1 MVSGGFSPADLAAW
15 TGGRWTRRPAA
26 PLRGFHFDSRRLG
39 PGSVFV
45 ALPGAQRDGHD
56 FLPAAAA
63 AGAAAALVAHP
74 RAEADLAQLVV
85 ADPLRAWHGIARE
98 HRRTFAGPVVGISG
112 SAGKTSTKDLL
123 ALLLGAAARGVAATE
138 GNFNNELGV
147 PLTLTR
153 LDPARHRAAVIE
165 AGISA
170 PGEMARLAA
179 MIEPDVAIITLV
191 GAAHLQDLGG
201 LEGVA
206 FEKSRLPAA
215 IRPGGLMVFPEE
227 VAAWPVFAALPGRRI
242 VVAAGGTPGPE
253 RVVRTLGAE
262 GEGTRLRLEGGGW
275 SPVEFHFRAVTPGLA
290 CNAALALTA
299 ARHLGVSDADLAV
312 RVAAWLP
319 ARLRAE
325 VREIGGRFV
334 YLDCYNANPVSMA
347 DAFVGFAAQAPA
359 DRARLYLLG
368 CMEELG
374 AEAGRFHR
382 ELGARLAPILRAGDR
397 VRVLGTEAAAVVEG
411 LRAAGAAPGSG
422 AVLDSLAAA
431 TAEFAAWPG
440 AVLLKGSRRYALEGV
455 LPAGEAGEADA

>member
-15 TGGRWTRRPAA
+15 TGGRWTRLPAA

-153 LDPARHRAAVIE
+153 LDPVRDRLAVIE
-165 AGISA
+165 AGISL
-170 PGEMARLAA
+170 PGEMDRLAA
-179 MIEPDVAIITLV
+179 MIEPDIAVITLV
-191 GAAHLQDLGG
+191 GPAHLQELGG
-201 LEGVA
+201 LEGVVR
-206 FEKSRLPAA
+206 EKSRLPAA

-227 VAAWPVFAALPGRRI
+227 VAVWPAFAALPGRRI
-242 VVAAGGTPGPE
+242 VVASGGEPGPE
-253 RVVRTLGAE
+253 RVVCTPGN
-262 GEGTRLRLEGGGW
+262 GPTGTVLRLAGGGA
-275 SPVEFHFRAVTPGLA
+275 PTAEFRCRAVTPGLA
-290 CNAALALTA
+290 RNAALALSI
-299 ARHLGVSDADLAV
+299 ARQLGVSDADLAA
-312 RVAAWLP
+312 RLAAWRP

-325 VREIGGRFV
+325 VRELGGRFV
-334 YLDCYNANPVSMA
+334 YLDCYNANPASMA
-347 DAFVGFAAQAPA
+347 DAFAGFTVQAPPA
-359 DRARLYLLG
+359 QPRLYLLG

-374 AEAGRFHR
+374 VEAGRHHR
-382 ELGARLAPILRAGDR
+382 ELGARLAPLLRPGDR
-397 VRVLGTEAAAVVEG
+397 VCVLGTEAEAVIEG
-411 LRAAGAAPGSG
+411 LGANGPVAGSR
-422 AVLDSLAAA
+422 AVLSSLDAAA
-431 TAEFAAWPG
+431 AEFAAWPG

-455 LPAGEAGEADA
+455 LPVGEGDAHA

>member
-1 MVSGGFSPADLAAW
+1 MSGGFNPGHLAAW
-15 TGGRWTRRPAA
+15 AGGRWTLPPVG
-26 PLRGFHFDSRRLG
+26 PLRGFHFDTRRLG

-45 ALPGAQRDGHD
+45 ALRGERRDGHD
-56 FLPAAAA
+56 FLGAAAA
-63 AGAAAALVAHP
+63 AGAAAAVVA
-74 RAEADLAQLVV
+74 RAVAGVELPQLVV
-85 ADPLRAWHGIARE
+85 ADPLRAWQAIARE
-98 HRRTFAGPVVGISG
+98 HRRSFAGPVVGISG

-153 LDPARHRAAVIE
+153 LDPARDRTAVIE

-179 MIEPDVAIITLV
+179 MIEPDIAVITLV
-191 GAAHLQDLGG
+191 GAAHLQELGG

-227 VAAWPVFAALPGRRI
+227 VATWPVFAALPGRRI
-242 VVAAGGTPGPE
+242 VV
-253 RVVRTLGAE
+253 GAE
-262 GEGTRLRLEGGGW
+262 GAPGSERVACTISTETGGTRLRLAGGGW
-275 SPVEFHFRAVTPGLA
+275 PSAEFRCRAVTPGLA
-290 CNAALALTA
+290 GNAALALTV
-299 ARHLGVSDADLAV
+299 ARHLGVADAELAA
-312 RVAAWLP
+312 RLAAWRP
-319 ARLRAE
+319 ANLRAE
-325 VREIGGRFV
+325 VREIGHRFV
-334 YLDCYNANPVSMA
+334 YLDCYNANPASMA

-359 DRARLYLLG
+359 GQPRLYLLG

-374 AEAGRFHR
+374 ADAGRYHR
-382 ELGARLAPILRAGDR
+382 ELGARLALVLRPGDR
-397 VRVLGTEAAAVVEG
+397 VSVLGTEAAAVVEG

-422 AVLDSLAAA
+422 AVLESLAAA
-431 TAEFAAWPG
+431 QAEFAAWPG

-455 LPAGEAGEADA
+455 LPAGEAAEPHA